1 MSKELEAGLKIGRG
15 SLVFTQ
21 RSLKSSLGEWATIL
35 PHLDNLSVAKE
46 LELVASINYLQGRD
60 LEITPPLKAGLAV
73 DFVRSSHK
81 LVISD
86 AEFLLGI
93 QQGGG
98 SSVKEEEKRG

>member
-21 RSLKSSLGEWATIL
+21 RSLKLSLGDWAAIL

-46 LELVASINYLQGRD
+46 LELVASINYILGRE
-60 LEITPPLKAGLAV
+60 LKITPPLKAGLAL

-86 AEFLLGI
+86 AEFLLGLH
-93 QQGGG
+93 QG
-98 SSVKEEEKRG
+98 KEEEKPA